1 MTNYKFIRQYD
12 SPLYWVLLT
21 ICVGISIAFTVAAF
35 AEPLTLAF
43 AGLFALLSYAIYIGI
58 FRRYNSGLMIDDT
71 TLRWFRHY
79 REDDIQIVDLFRIVR
94 VNWKHFD
101 SEWIVLTLDLNQA
114 FAERSARCSLDFESA
129 HEQTTRKPG
138 RELAAVV
145 IGIGQ
150 RLSGVGRGGGTE
162 ASRLRLRGCFT

>member
-71 TLRWFRHY
+71 TLRWFLHY
-79 REDDIQIVDLFRIVR
+79 GEDDIQIVDLCRIVR

-101 SEWIVLTLDLNQA
+101 SEWIVLTLEDASTVKLD
-114 FAERSARCSLDFESA
+114 ERFFGDGAA
-129 HEQTTRKPG
+129 V
-138 RELAAVV
+138 LAALAAKTDGVELLDD
-145 IGIGQ
+145 GRPWRGAGK
-150 RLSGVGRGGGTE
+150 SGRFFRDFSG
-162 ASRLRLRGCFT
+162 